1 MIKLLKIA
9 FLAFFI
15 PVLAFSAWEL
25 TEGSSGEIKSIT
37 SAGGKLYAASYGNG
51 AFFSQTK
58 GVTWIPINSG
68 METNL
73 VWDIKELSNRIF
85 AATEGKG
92 IYMSTNSGLNWSKSN
107 DGLGHFSVFALS
119 TSNNNIYA
127 MTDETGLFYSTDLG
141 KNWATMNNGDI
152 NLILASIASRNN
164 EVYVGSE
171 FGNLY
176 KTTNFGQNW
185 ENLKSG
191 PLISTIK
198 SILLEDEKIFLGTSS
213 GVYLSVDGGKNWTS
227 ASQGL
232 TNFDINSIIKIGEKL
247 IAATNGGGIFF
258 SNTDGKIWIEINEEI
273 PDYKILSL
281 AFDDEYVYAGTSNSG
296 IIRRKISDIKFPEL
310 KAPQLLT
317 PENKQTNQ
325 EFEIVLRWSNVPAA
339 ASYHVQIALDANFNN
354 IFREKDQLQ
363 NTFYNVSG
371 LSEDTDYYWRVASN
385 SLDNQKIWSEVWSFK
400 TKVILQA
407 SNLIFPEDQSSVAIP
422 VSFLWNKAKGAL
434 SYKIQV
440 ALDESFEEL
449 VINSAAIPDTFYKA
463 TNLSENVNYFWK
475 VISIGP
481 GESTQESVIRKFKSL
496 PTGVEDTSIY
506 QAFSIFPNPAK
517 NSVNIEIGDINSE
530 NITLEI
536 YNLLGE
542 KLIQQELICNQK
554 THLINFELPPGF
566 YSVRL
571 ISVKNSYFRRLIVN

>member
-9 FLAFFI
+9 FLAFFV

-25 TEGSSGEIKSIT
+25 TEGASGEIKSIT
-37 SAGGKLYAASYGNG
+37 SSGGKLYAASYGSG

-73 VWDIKELSNRIF
+73 VWDIKELNNRIF

-92 IYMSTNSGLNWSKSN
+92 IYVSTNSGLNWSKSN

-119 TSNNNIYA
+119 TANNNIYA
-127 MTDETGLFYSTDLG
+127 MTDESGLFYSTDLG
-141 KNWATMNNGDI
+141 KNWSTMNNGDL
-152 NLILASIASRNN
+152 NLVLSSIASRNN

-176 KTTNFGQNW
+176 KTTDFGKNW

-198 SILLEDEKIFLGTSS
+198 SIWLDNEKIFLGTSS
-213 GVYLSVDGGKNWTS
+213 GVYLSTDNGKNWS
-227 ASQGL
+227 SISQGL

-247 IAATNGGGIFF
+247 IAGTNGGGIFF
-258 SNTDGKIWIEINEEI
+258 SNNDGKIWIEINEEN

-281 AFDDEYVYAGTSNSG
+281 AFDDEYVYAGTTNSG

-310 KAPQLLT
+310 TPPKLQS
-317 PENKQTNQ
+317 PENKSTNQ
-325 EFEIVLRWSNVPAA
+325 EYDIVLRWSNVPGAP
-339 ASYHVQIALDANFNN
+339 SYHIQIALDPNFNT
-354 IFREKDQLQ
+354 IFREKDQIQ
-363 NTFYNVSG
+363 NTFYSVND
-371 LSEDTDYYWRVASN
+371 LSEATEYFWRVAVN
-385 SLDNQKIWSEVWSFK
+385 TLDNQKIWSEVWSFK
-400 TKVILQA
+400 TKAELQA
-407 SNLIFPEDQSSVAIP
+407 TNLIYPENESLVPAP
-422 VSFLWNKAKGAL
+422 VNFLWSQAKGAL

-440 ALDESFEEL
+440 ALDNNFEEL
-449 VINSAAIPDTFYKA
+449 VVNSAAITDTFYKA
-463 TNLSENVNYFWK
+463 TNLTENLDYYWK

-481 GESTQESVIRKFKSL
+481 GESTKESDVRKFKLL
-496 PTGVEDTSIY
+496 PTSVEDNSIY
-506 QAFSIFPNPAK
+506 EVFTIYPNPA
-517 NSVNIEIGDINSE
+517 INSINIILNGISE
-530 NITLEI
+530 NSTILI

-542 KLIQQELICNQK
+542 EVFETKLNNSIKN
-554 THLINFELPPGF
+554 HLINFELSKGI
-566 YSVRL
+566 YIL
-571 ISVKNSYFRRLIVN
+571 KAITGNNSFFRKLIVN

>member
-1 MIKLLKIA
+1 MIKSLKIA

-15 PVLAFSAWEL
+15 PVLSFSAWEL

-37 SAGGKLYAASYGNG
+37 SAGGKLYAASYGSG

-73 VWDIKELSNRIF
+73 VWDIKVLSNRLF

-119 TSNNNIYA
+119 TSNNNIFA
-127 MTDETGLFYSTDLG
+127 MTDESGLFYSTDFG
-141 KNWATMNNGDI
+141 KNWSTMNNGDI

-198 SILLEDEKIFLGTSS
+198 SILLENEKIFLGTSS

-317 PENKQTNQ
+317 PENKQMNQ
-325 EFEIVLRWSNVPAA
+325 EFDLVLRWSNVPGV
-339 ASYHVQIALDANFNN
+339 ASYHVQVALDPNFNN

-363 NTFYNVSG
+363 NTFYNVNG
-371 LSEDTDYYWRVASN
+371 LSEYTDYYWRVASN
-385 SLDNQKIWSEVWSFK
+385 SLDNQKIWSEVWNFR
-400 TKVILQA
+400 TKVVLQA
-407 SNLIFPEDQSSVAIP
+407 ANLIFPADQSSVPIP
-422 VSFLWNKAKGAL
+422 VNFLWSQAKGAV

-496 PTGVEDTSIY
+496 PTSVEDGLISET
-506 QAFSIFPNPAK
+506 FSIFPNPAK
-517 NSVNIEIGDINSE
+517 NSANIVIEELNSD
-530 NITLEI
+530 NFILEI

-542 KLIQQELICNQK
+542 IVIQKQLIGNQK
-554 THLINFELPPGF
+554 NHVINFELPPGF

-571 ISVKNSYFRRLIVN
+571 ICGKNSYFRILVVN

>member
-1 MIKLLKIA
+1 MIKSLKIA
-9 FLAFFI
+9 FLALFI

-37 SAGGKLYAASYGNG
+37 SADGKLYAASYGNG

-73 VWDIKELSNRIF
+73 IWDVKSLGNRIF
-85 AATEGKG
+85 AATDGKG
-92 IYMSTNSGLNWSKSN
+92 IYVSTNYGLNWSKSN

-119 TSNNNIYA
+119 VSNNNIYA
-127 MTDETGLFYSTDLG
+127 MTDESGLFYSTDLG
-141 KNWATMNNGDI
+141 KNWLTMNNGDL
-152 NLILASIASRNN
+152 NLNLASIVSRNN
-164 EVYVGSE
+164 EIYVGSE

-198 SILLEDEKIFLGTSS
+198 SILLENEKIFLGTSS

-227 ASQGL
+227 VSQGL
-232 TNFDINSIIKIGEKL
+232 TNFDINSIVKIGDKL
-247 IAATNGGGIFF
+247 IAGTNGGGVFF
-258 SNTDGKIWIEINEEI
+258 SNNDGKIWIEINEDI

-281 AFDDEYVYAGTSNSG
+281 AFDDEYVYAGTSSSG

-317 PENKQTNQ
+317 PENKQNNQ
-325 EFEIVLRWSNVPAA
+325 EFELVLRWSNVPAA
-339 ASYHVQIALDANFNN
+339 VSYHVQIAIDENFNN

-363 NTFYNVSG
+363 NTFYNVND
-371 LSEDTDYYWRVASN
+371 LSEATEYYWRVAAN
-385 SLDNQKIWSEVWSFK
+385 SIDNQKIWSEVWSFK

-407 SNLIFPEDQSSVAIP
+407 SNLIFPDNNSTVP
-422 VSFLWNKAKGAL
+422 VPVNFLWNQAKGAL

-440 ALDESFEEL
+440 AIDESFEEL

-463 TNLSENVNYFWK
+463 TNLTENVDYFWK

-481 GESTQESVIRKFKSL
+481 GETTKESVVRKFKSL
-496 PTGVEDTSIY
+496 PTSVEDGFIIEN
-506 QAFSIFPNPAK
+506 FSIFPNPAK
-517 NSVNIEIGDINSE
+517 SFFSIVIGDINTD
-530 NITLEI
+530 NLILEI
-536 YNLLGE
+536 YDLLGA
-542 KLIQQELICNQK
+542 KVIQKQLSNNQK
-554 THLINFELPPGF
+554 THLINFDLPPGF
-566 YSVRL
+566 YSVWL
-571 ISVKNSYFRRLIVN
+571 ISGQNSYFRKLFVN